1 MFLERGRRGFT
12 IIELMIVIA
21 IIGLLAG
28 IGVPYL
34 FRVRLNAN
42 ENAIKSELRTF
53 SAACEGYRAKQ
64 NPPSFPPDIDVL
76 VNGANA
82 YLDASWLVT
91 DRPRHGYN
99 VTYIMGG
106 SGYSLLATPA
116 VVGRTGMNLYCI
128 DQTGVIV
135 TGDGIDATATGCGGG
150 TALGG

>member
-1 MFLERGRRGFT
+1 MFLFCGKRGFT
-12 IIELMIVIA
+12 LVELMIVIA
-21 IIGLLAG
+21 IIGLLAS

-42 ENAIKSELRTF
+42 ESAIKSELRTF

-64 NPPSFPPDIDVL
+64 NPPSFPPDIDAL

-99 VTYIMGG
+99 VSYTSGE

-116 VVGRTGMNLYCI
+116 VADRTGVNIYCI

-135 TGDGIDATATGCGGG
+135 TGNGIDATATGCGGG